1 MLTLDK
7 NKNEENTTTPGVRRE
22 TVMEDRSE
30 FAAQLE
36 TIEKYAK
43 KDLSG

>member
-7 NKNEENTTTPGVRRE
+7 SKNEENTATQGVRRE
-22 TVMEDRSE
+22 TVMEDRSK

-36 TIEKYAK
+36 TIEKYAE
-43 KDLSG
+43 KDLQG

>member
-7 NKNEENTTTPGVRRE
+7 NKNEENTATPGVRRE
-22 TVMEDRSE
+22 TVMEDRSK

-36 TIEKYAK
+36 TIEKYAE